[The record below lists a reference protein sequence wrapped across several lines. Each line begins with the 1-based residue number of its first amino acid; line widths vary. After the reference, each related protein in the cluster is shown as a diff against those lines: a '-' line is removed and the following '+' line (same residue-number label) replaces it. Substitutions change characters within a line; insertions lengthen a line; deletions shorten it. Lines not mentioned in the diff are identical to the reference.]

1 MTLPVNVFINRQLYA
16 SIIELSVFICVCF
29 NGKLSPVEAWAWGPD
44 CSRWLAEDCNLITPS
59 FIWLL
64 RGEALVCTIIVAG
77 WRERN
82 LASNYVSICVH
93 LQNFGCS
100 FQLKYS
106 SSHLLT
112 TTGLSREWLH
122 LAGTLL
128 ANWNSTS
135 LNLNLVSNEI
145 KRL

>member
-1 MTLPVNVFINRQLYA
+1 MIVQPV
-16 SIIELSVFICVCF
+16 
-29 NGKLSPVEAWAWGPD
+29 VEPMD
-44 CSRWLAEDCNLITPS
+44 RFT
-59 FIWLL
+59 
-64 RGEALVCTIIVAG
+64 ALVCTIIVAG

-100 FQLKYS
+100 FQMKYS

-145 KRL
+145 KSLKGFNLKIVSPGRDPCFHILSTLDGRKFANYF